1 MVRAS
6 IYKKARPIYTNA
18 KKFCIENKTFYEMLI
33 SNVIQVFKISKLKQA
48 GEIQSSH
55 GFESQLE
62 SLSLTIFYA
71 C

>member
-1 MVRAS
+1 MRKRAKIVCAS

-48 GEIQSSH
+48 GEI
-55 GFESQLE
+55 
-62 SLSLTIFYA
+62 
-71 C
+71 